1 MARLG
6 EHRWHSRPATASLLR
21 VLIVAAPL
29 AAGAAT
35 SLLVARAVNRTSSVH
50 PMPIRWLV
58 VVASSLAVLV
68 LVHRLARRLLPLA
81 VLLRMSLAFPGAAPS
96 RFSVARAAA
105 NLRELEERLRI
116 ARTTGFDFDEDAG
129 HAAEII
135 LSLVAAVEAHERST
149 RGHAER
155 VRVYTDL
162 IAEQLNLHP
171 DDRDRLRWAA
181 LVHDVGKLEV
191 PTSVLNKAGPLDPR
205 ELEIVRRH
213 PEDGARLTKPL
224 HDWLGEW
231 ATAIGEHHER
241 FDGRGY
247 PRGAQGGEISLG
259 ARIIAVADVYETM
272 TAARPYHRPKSH
284 AEARKELVRCSGT
297 QFDPTIVGVFLQVPE
312 RRLQAARGGLGR
324 VSHTPG
330 LRELD
335 RLVGAVGRVIS
346 AAIVTG
352 GILAVSIAGVT
363 LHR

>member
-1 MARLG
+1 MARVVPN
-6 EHRWHSRPATASLLR
+6 RWQPR
-21 VLIVAAPL
+21 PL
-29 AAGAAT
+29 AATAVRAVVIVAPLVTAGLT
-35 SLLVARAVNRTSSVH
+35 SLLVAHAVNGAAAVDSFAL
-50 PMPIRWLV
+50 RWLV
-58 VVASSLAVLV
+58 VIATSVGVLIV
-68 LVHRLARRLLPLA
+68 VHRLSRTLLPFA
-81 VLLRMSLAFPGAAPS
+81 VLLRMSLAFPGLAPS
-96 RFSVARAAA
+96 RFAVARSAA

-129 HAAEII
+129 QAAEII

-162 IAEQLNLHP
+162 IADQLTLHP

-224 HDWLGEW
+224 HAWMGEW
-231 ATAIGEHHER
+231 AIAITEHHER

-247 PRGAQGGEISLG
+247 PHGRAGGEISLG

-272 TAARPYHRPKSH
+272 TAARPYHRPKTH
-284 AEARKELVRCSGT
+284 AQARRELVRCSGT
-297 QFDPTIVGVFLQVPE
+297 QFDPAIVGAFLQVPE

-324 VSHTPG
+324 VSNTPV

-335 RLVGAVGRVIS
+335 RLAGAVGRVIS

-352 GILAVSIAGVT
+352 GILAVSIAGLT

>member
-1 MARLG
+1 MARSS
-6 EHRWHSRPATASLLR
+6 ENRWHSRPFAASVVR
-21 VLIVAAPL
+21 VVVVLAPLL
-29 AAGAAT
+29 AAGAT
-35 SLLVARAVNRTSSVH
+35 SLLVAHAVDGATAVDSLAL
-50 PMPIRWLV
+50 RWVV
-58 VVASSLAVLV
+58 VVASSVGVLV
-68 LVHRLARRLLPLA
+68 IVHRLSRQLLPLA
-81 VLLRMSLAFPGAAPS
+81 VLLRLSLAFPGAAPS
-96 RFSVARAAA
+96 RFAVARAAT

-129 HAAEII
+129 QAAEII

-149 RGHAER
+149 RGHAAR

-162 IAEQLNLHP
+162 IADQLNIHP
-171 DDRDRLRWAA
+171 EDRDRLRWAA

-205 ELEIVRRH
+205 ELEIVKRH

-224 HDWLGEW
+224 HAWLGEW
-231 ATAIGEHHER
+231 ADSISEHHER

-247 PRGAQGGEISLG
+247 PRGATGGEISLG

-272 TAARPYHRPKSH
+272 TAARPYHRPKSQ
-284 AEARKELVRCSGT
+284 AEARRELVRCSGT

-324 VSHTPG
+324 ASNTPV

-335 RLVGAVGRVIS
+335 RLAGVVGRVIS